1 MQHNTFTYSIQL
13 IINVMIGYL
22 VLLIMINLS
31 SLKKRKE
38 KEKSWSWSWSWST
51 WHVPT
56 AEDAVG
62 FRRPGKP
69 MNDLP
74 YPKKKAVKFMH
85 SWETLNIL
93 NQVESVVHL
102 HSSLFAKL
110 LKSRRYIKLMQGFID
125 RIVNLD

>member
-1 MQHNTFTYSIQL
+1 M
-13 IINVMIGYL
+13 
-22 VLLIMINLS
+22 
-31 SLKKRKE
+31 
-38 KEKSWSWSWSWST
+38 
-51 WHVPT
+51 PT